1 MELTDES
8 YRLSLQLPKWEL
20 FGLGSQIRR
29 AAVSVSANIAE
40 GYGREH
46 RGDYVRHLSIARGSL
61 TELET
66 LFMVAARVGVL
77 PPDSLARAAH
87 LSDEVS
93 RMLLTMIRRL
103 GSPRGREHP
112 SPRRREAMRATPY
125 PLNPTPSA
133 G

>member
-1 MELTDES
+1 MALRSYRDLVVWQRSMELTDES

-46 RGDYVRHLSIARGSL
+46 RGDYVRHLSVARGSL

-66 LFMVAARVGVL
+66 LFMVAARVGHFK
-77 PPDSLARAAH
+77 PDALTRAAG
-87 LSDEVS
+87 LSDEIS

-103 GSPRGREHP
+103 GTT
-112 SPRRREAMRATPY
+112 RR
-125 PLNPTPSA
+125 
-133 G
+133 